1 MAIMRVIEA
10 HRIFTLSTP
19 QGLFLALLK
28 RLDFNYLTIADGE
41 LLAQISQNREN
52 PWIPLALGA
61 WRTPSDT
68 SQEATTNRGND
79 SCVDHRLRREVLR
92 QAIYKA
98 MADNRVDALAY
109 PTIRRKANLIGEA
122 QQGTNCQFA
131 SNSGLPAIV
140 VPGMFTSDGVPV
152 A

>member
-1 MAIMRVIEA
+1 MTAPVA
-10 HRIFTLSTP
+10 SGWS
-19 QGLFLALLK
+19 GLPGGIHTHWKAPPFHGA
-28 RLDFNYLTIADGE
+28 R
-41 LLAQISQNREN
+41 
-52 PWIPLALGA
+52 A

-79 SCVDHRLRREVLR
+79 CCVDHRLRREVLR